1 MKIKLKSHIDF
12 EKLEMLDFKKNEHA
26 PSRIEGLYDYTY
38 ENLRVCIDDREVLI
52 SSGFDPVSGNKELIK
67 FIVLYLNG
75 YLELEV

>member
-1 MKIKLKSHIDF
+1 MKIKLKENIDF

-38 ENLRVCIDDREVLI
+38 ENLRVCVDNREVLI
-52 SSGFDPVSGNKELIK
+52 ASGFDGITGNKELIK
-67 FIVLYLNG
+67 FMWLYLLG